1 MSLQTRDAASAP
13 VALVTGSS
21 QRLGAHIIS
30 TLHGR
35 GMRVVVHYRRSAE
48 AARAL
53 CADLEAARPDS
64 TLQVAA
70 DLAEPSAPQKI
81 VDAVRERWG
90 RLDVLVNNA
99 ALFHPTPLADSTT
112 AQWDEM
118 TGVNLR
124 APYFLA
130 QAALP
135 LLQVQG
141 GNIINIVDV
150 YAERPKP
157 RFAIY
162 CAAKAGLVGLTRA
175 LARELAPAIRV
186 NAIAPGAILWSTE
199 TTSADQ
205 QTILAKTPLARLG
218 SLEDISRAV
227 CYLLDAPYITGQV
240 MNVDGGRSIFD

>member
-1 MSLQTRDAASAP
+1 MSSPTHTAVDAP

-21 QRLGAHIIS
+21 QRLGAHIVS
-30 TLHGR
+30 TLHAR
-35 GMRVVVHYRRSAE
+35 GMRVVVHYRQSAG

-53 CADLEAARPDS
+53 CAGLESTRPGS
-64 TLQVAA
+64 TLQVEG
-70 DLAEPSAPQKI
+70 DLADAATPAKI
-81 VDAVRERWG
+81 IEAIRTHWG
-90 RLDVLVNNA
+90 RLDVLINNA
-99 ALFHPTPLADSTT
+99 ALFHPTPLAESTVE
-112 AQWDEM
+112 QWDEM
-118 TGVNLR
+118 NNVNLR

-135 LLQVQG
+135 LLQAQG
-141 GNIINIVDV
+141 GNLINIVDV

-199 TTSADQ
+199 TSGADQ
-205 QTILAKTPLARLG
+205 QAILAKTPLGRLG

>member
-1 MSLQTRDAASAP
+1 MSSQMHDSAEAP
-13 VALVTGSS
+13 VALVTGSG

-30 TLHGR
+30 TLHAR
-35 GMRVVVHYRRSAE
+35 GMRVVVHYRQSGV
-48 AARAL
+48 AAREL
-53 CADLEAARPDS
+53 CARLEGARADS

-70 DLAEPSAPQKI
+70 DLADPEAPQALI
-81 VDAVRERWG
+81 EAVRARWG

-99 ALFHPTPLADSTT
+99 ALFHPTPLAESTVT
-112 AQWDEM
+112 QWDEM

-135 LLQVQG
+135 LLKAQG

-150 YAERPKP
+150 YAERPRP

-175 LARELAPAIRV
+175 LARELAPDIRV

-205 QTILAKTPLARLG
+205 TAILAKTPLARLG